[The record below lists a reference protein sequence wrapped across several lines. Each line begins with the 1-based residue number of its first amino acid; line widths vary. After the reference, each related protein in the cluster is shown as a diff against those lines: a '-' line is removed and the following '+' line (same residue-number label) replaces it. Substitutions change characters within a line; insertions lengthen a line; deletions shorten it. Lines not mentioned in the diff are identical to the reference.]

1 VDAAPG
7 AYDLLW
13 PAGQLPLEARVADAA
28 APTAAP
34 APVAATPQDDELA
47 AYAAH
52 LLASPAAPGRSAPFL
67 LAAADEPDGG
77 GGGCAEA
84 VEARTRHPKNG
95 APRAGW
101 RGGG

>member
-28 APTAAP
+28 APAAAP
-34 APVAATPQDDELA
+34 APVVTLPDDGLA

-52 LLASPAAPGRSAPFL
+52 LLASPAAPAPFL
-67 LAAADEPDGG
+67 LAAAADEPDGG

-95 APRAGW
+95 APVVCKA
-101 RGGG
+101 